1 MSVVKN
7 GSLVDASP
15 SETTTGGEKRKR
27 DGKIRSKVWD
37 HFTKVENK
45 PECVCNHCER
55 VFSCTTNGGTTH
67 LKRHIFW
74 RRCKVY
80 NLENEDKSEK
90 CLSDAN
96 GCLEQESEF
105 IRKKFDQERS
115 WRDLTELIIKW
126 ELPFNLV
133 EDPSFQKY
141 IRGIYPKYKFL
152 SWDAMRNDCVKQYE
166 TEKNFIK
173 EILGS
178 SKPRVCLT
186 TETWT
191 SHKDLPYMALRVHFI
206 DNGWKLH
213 TRIIKFAMVPV
224 EESGENL
231 ANIITNC
238 LVEWNIDKI
247 CTITLGN
254 CAANDVLARSLLQHY
269 SSRGSLLLQGRA
281 VQVRCW
287 GHVLNLIVQEG
298 LDEIKDSICRV
309 RNAVKYVKV
318 SPRRKIDFLQYA
330 DQEGISRSKML
341 VLDVSTR
348 WDTTYKMLGSA
359 LHYQRAYD
367 RMRSRDPHFKHP
379 PTPEDWEKAKIVR
392 HFLKTFSVVYKTF
405 SGANR
410 CKANVFFYEV
420 CRILTYLRDAAT
432 DLGSLLGRMSL
443 NMLEKFEKYW
453 IEKEPNILLSI
464 AVVLDPRF
472 KLQYLRFCYN
482 KIYDSSLVGD
492 LMGRV
497 EDELHKLFDEYV
509 AQYEASSKIID
520 EGTSLVT
527 RTSSLKNKT
536 NFLEE
541 FYNLTEEED
550 IFQSKPELDVYL
562 EENLHRSKTPG
573 DEEEFDILQWWKA
586 NSSKFPVLSRMAH
599 DILAIPVSSIP
610 SKCAFRTDGG
620 VLNKFQSSLLPSTIE
635 ALVCTQDWI
644 RGEPVRTE
652 FEEEIDMHFAA
663 LNISQDLDSE

>member
-1 MSVVKN
+1 
-7 GSLVDASP
+7 
-15 SETTTGGEKRKR
+15 
-27 DGKIRSKVWD
+27 
-37 HFTKVENK
+37 
-45 PECVCNHCER
+45 
-55 VFSCTTNGGTTH
+55 
-67 LKRHIFW
+67 
-74 RRCKVY
+74 
-80 NLENEDKSEK
+80 
-90 CLSDAN
+90 
-96 GCLEQESEF
+96 
-105 IRKKFDQERS
+105 
-115 WRDLTELIIKW
+115 
-126 ELPFNLV
+126 
-133 EDPSFQKY
+133 
-141 IRGIYPKYKFL
+141 
-152 SWDAMRNDCVKQYE
+152 
-166 TEKNFIK
+166 
-173 EILGS
+173 
-178 SKPRVCLT
+178 
-186 TETWT
+186 
-191 SHKDLPYMALRVHFI
+191 MA
-206 DNGWKLH
+206 
-213 TRIIKFAMVPV
+213 
-224 EESGENL
+224 
-231 ANIITNC
+231 
-238 LVEWNIDKI
+238 
-247 CTITLGN
+247 
-254 CAANDVLARSLLQHY
+254 
-269 SSRGSLLLQGRA
+269 
-281 VQVRCW
+281 
-287 GHVLNLIVQEG
+287 
-298 LDEIKDSICRV
+298 
-309 RNAVKYVKV
+309 
-318 SPRRKIDFLQYA
+318 
-330 DQEGISRSKML
+330 
-341 VLDVSTR
+341 
-348 WDTTYKMLGSA
+348 
-359 LHYQRAYD
+359 
-367 RMRSRDPHFKHP
+367 
-379 PTPEDWEKAKIVR
+379 
-392 HFLKTFSVVYKTF
+392 
-405 SGANR
+405 
-410 CKANVFFYEV
+410 
-420 CRILTYLRDAAT
+420 
-432 DLGSLLGRMSL
+432 L

-652 FEEEIDMHFAA
+652 FEEEIDMHFAGKY
-663 LNISQDLDSE
+663 LIFLIMNYFLR